1 MPPKRG
7 SKRSANSAAANGKS
21 AKRSKDE
28 IKALF
33 ERVFE
38 KLVNEI
44 VAELPTTFEMPK
56 PAVEWVREMVNV
68 TVAGGKMNRAIFVY
82 QCAATMAGEKGLTA
96 KEEEEAA
103 MIGWCIEWLQAF
115 FLVEDDV
122 MDGSKLR
129 RGKPCWYLNPKV
141 QLIAINDGFI
151 LQSHIYRILKKHFSH
166 KTDQYLPLIELF
178 NEVTYQTEL
187 GQLLDLTSQ
196 DQDAPMDLDKFTE
209 ERYKGIVKYKTAFY
223 SFYLPLA
230 SGMILSGVDASN
242 TKIFDTVRDICV
254 QIGEYFQIQDDYLDC
269 YADPEVLGK
278 IGTDIQE
285 AKCGWLVVQALKKVT
300 PAQRKILAE
309 HYGQDDEAGVAK
321 VKALYAKLELEAEY
335 KSYEEE
341 AYKSINGSIAKI
353 KGVPTEI
360 FSDVLAKIYK
370 RDK

>member
-1 MPPKRG
+1 MPPKRK
-7 SKRSANSAAANGKS
+7 SSRAATNGTS

-28 IKALF
+28 VNALF
-33 ERVFE
+33 MRVFE

-44 VAELPTTFEMPK
+44 VEELPTTFEMPK

-68 TVAGGKMNRAIFVY
+68 TVAGGKMNRAIFVL
-82 QCAATMAGEKGLTA
+82 QCAQTMAGEKGLTA
-96 KEEEEAA
+96 EEEEEAA

-122 MDGSKLR
+122 MDQSKMR
-129 RGKPCWYLNPKV
+129 RGQPCWYLNPKV

-166 KTDQYLPLIELF
+166 KKSQYLPLIELF

-196 DQDAPMDLDKFTE
+196 DQDSPMDLDKFTE

-223 SFYLPLA
+223 SFYLPIA
-230 SGMILSGVDASN
+230 SGMILSGIDVNN
-242 TKIFDTVRDICV
+242 TKVFDTVRDICV

-269 YADPEVLGK
+269 YADPETLGK

-300 PAQRKILAE
+300 PAQRKILAK
-309 HYGQDDEAGVAK
+309 HYGKDEEAGVAK
-321 VKALYAKLELEAEY
+321 VKELYVKLEMEAEY
-335 KSYEEE
+335 KSYEEK
-341 AYKSINGSIAKI
+341 AYKAINSAIANI
-353 KGVPTEI
+353 KGVPKEI
-360 FSDVLAKIYK
+360 FKDVLAKIYK